1 MIRKISQHV
10 SEILITQ
17 NKKTNYVTIFNSFH
31 NTKFSFL
38 LTNKSSNYIPM
49 IKKLEYSICSSKIFE

>member
-1 MIRKISQHV
+1 MICKISQHV
-10 SEILITQ
+10 PEISITQ

-49 IKKLEYSICSSKIFE
+49 IKKIRI

>member
-1 MIRKISQHV
+1 MIRKISQHI
-10 SEILITQ
+10 SEISITQ

-31 NTKFSFL
+31 YTKFSFL

-49 IKKLEYSICSSKIFE
+49 IEKIRI

>member
-1 MIRKISQHV
+1 MIRKISRHV
-10 SEILITQ
+10 LEISITQ

-38 LTNKSSNYIPM
+38 LTNKNSNYILM
-49 IKKLEYSICSSKIFE
+49 IKKIRI